1 MAAFQNCP
9 WLLSQEGNHFQGPR
23 KGSCLTLG
31 NELSEKTHVLTKP
44 ETLLGRDAQ
53 VDCSGVREPRRTLSR
68 ALWCLVLW
76 EWG

>member
-1 MAAFQNCP
+1 M
-9 WLLSQEGNHFQGPR
+9 
-23 KGSCLTLG
+23 
-31 NELSEKTHVLTKP
+31 LTKP

-68 ALWCLVLW
+68 DLWCLVLW